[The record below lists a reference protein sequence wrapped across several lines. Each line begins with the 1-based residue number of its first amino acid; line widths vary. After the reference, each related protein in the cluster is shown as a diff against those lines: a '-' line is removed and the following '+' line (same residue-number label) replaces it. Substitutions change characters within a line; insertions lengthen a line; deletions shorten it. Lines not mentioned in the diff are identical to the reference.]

1 MRLLWTFDTVTG
13 TNTGWI
19 HPDGPQHIYQD
30 SLGDR
35 YCIQRSRRNTNMTT
49 PADRNGSDYYTVS
62 LTRWRAAGAR
72 VGQFDSLD
80 EAKAAAET
88 HADTLVVA

>member
-1 MRLLWTFDTVTG
+1 
-13 TNTGWI
+13 
-19 HPDGPQHIYQD
+19 
-30 SLGDR
+30 
-35 YCIQRSRRNTNMTT
+35 MTT

-88 HADTLVVA
+88 HADTLVAA